1 MRRNPSRYS
10 RQQKELHAPKP
21 SSSAKYNGIT
31 TRKRKPH
38 GNVKIPFEKNIL
50 TYLLAFPKLE
60 GELHLKGV
68 SLSRPRFFKELK
80 FHHAFM
86 AYCISNLFQSFELYS
101 SENIVK
107 CPFSQVLDT
116 KAFRKKVFYK

>member
-21 SSSAKYNGIT
+21 SSFARYSGVT
-31 TRKRKPH
+31 TRKRKPL
-38 GNVKIPFEKNIL
+38 GNVKIPFEKNTH

-68 SLSRPRFFKELK
+68 SLSRPRFFKNK
-80 FHHAFM
+80 NFIMHSWHIAFQD
-86 AYCISNLFQSFELYS
+86 LFQSFDLYS
-101 SENIVK
+101 FK
-107 CPFSQVLDT
+107 DYCFQLLLPKF
-116 KAFRKKVFYK
+116 

>member
-21 SSSAKYNGIT
+21 SSSAKYSGLT
-31 TRKRKPH
+31 TRKRKPL
-38 GNVKIPFEKNIL
+38 GNVKIPFEKNIH

-68 SLSRPRFFKELK
+68 SLSRPRFFKIK
-80 FHHAFM
+80 
-86 AYCISNLFQSFELYS
+86 NLIMHS
-101 SENIVK
+101 
-107 CPFSQVLDT
+107 
-116 KAFRKKVFYK
+116 